1 MGINLLHVG
10 VRRNNAEYI
19 RAGHMAFAPLF
30 HRNGVSKYVLIDLHD
45 RLVMTATFYC
55 YSGFLAS

>member
-1 MGINLLHVG
+1 MG

-55 YSGFLAS
+55 YSGFVAS